1 MTKLD
6 AAASDDLLG
15 SFSQLLWDINQLA
28 QRLPLPDFHPAALA
42 RLQRLLAFDCAWWG
56 RSVLIDGRI
65 EEHSRF
71 FYELPETYL
80 ADWRSIEHQDV
91 TVERSH
97 REPGQAVIVDM
108 RATTPGLAWL
118 GERHDLSELLCV
130 IHTSPRTRLSDHL
143 SLYRRPGSARFGERE
158 RQLLTHLISHLSI
171 AVDASQIRT
180 LVARRECLESQP
192 HLALAVCDR
201 QGVLHSAERGF
212 SDLLG
217 DEWPDWQGPTLPV
230 HLDEAG
236 YEGARIS
243 IQCLP
248 VLDLWLLTV
257 CRLGPLACLSERE
270 LVVAQ
275 HFGSGLT
282 YKEIARE
289 IAIAP
294 STVRHHI
301 RSIYQKLDLHD
312 KASVATLLNR
322 SPPG

>member
-1 MTKLD
+1 MTKPN
-6 AAASDDLLG
+6 AVASDDLLG
-15 SFSQLLWDINQLA
+15 AFSQLLWDINQLA
-28 QRLPLPDFHPAALA
+28 QKLPLPDFHPAALA

-56 RSVLIDGRI
+56 RSVLIDGQI

-71 FYELPETYL
+71 FFELPEAYL

-108 RATTPGLAWL
+108 RATTPGLDWL

-130 IHTSPRTRLSDHL
+130 MQTNPRTQLSDHL
-143 SLYRRPGSARFGERE
+143 VLYRRPGSTRFGERE
-158 RQLLTHLISHLSI
+158 RQLLTHLISHLSM

-180 LVARRECLESQP
+180 LVARREHLESQP

-217 DEWPDWQGPTLPV
+217 DEWPDWQGPRLPV
-230 HLDEAG
+230 SLGETG

-243 IQCLP
+243 IQCRP

-257 CRLGPLACLSERE
+257 CRLGPLSCLSGRE
-270 LVVAQ
+270 LAVAQ

-289 IAIAP
+289 LAIAP

-301 RSIYQKLDLHD
+301 RSIYQKLDVHD
-312 KASVATLLNR
+312 KASVATLVNR